1 MKANMVYDYALYA
14 ALFFYFIVVVRFVY
28 YRQRISQS
36 PWLAAAILSW
46 PIFMLDE
53 WMRLWQLTQLAP
65 LYGLSDVFAVLLMTC
80 SYRMVKPML
89 LAYPSKRSRLWV
101 PFWVMA
107 VLQLTILLIPTEDK
121 LQWLEASPSGEPLM
135 LWPAY
140 LASLT
145 TGFCVLLIGILI
157 TEHIQMY
164 HRHLPEQAV
173 DVQEFRVPRLASV
186 MANTVVVAFAS
197 ILLVTAATF
206 GFFIVPYWESLHHM
220 ALGVSLLVVLFSLTF
235 PRVTSPSPL
244 DYERLDEGAVKPAE
258 VRAVIGEAKRTMI
271 DGKNYKKLG
280 LTLKDFSDEAGVD
293 PTTLAIALQLELK
306 KNFRGF
312 VYQYR
317 LDYAKNVLLRS
328 DAKIAKVAKRLGLNS
343 EKFLGDV
350 LVKYLRNSQE
360 PH

>member
-1 MKANMVYDYALYA
+1 MRTDMVYNYALYT
-14 ALFFYFIVVVRFVY
+14 ALLFYFIVVARFVF
-28 YRQRISQS
+28 YRHRIFQNR
-36 PWLAAAILSW
+36 WLAAAILCW
-46 PIFMLDE
+46 PVFMLDE

-80 SYRMVKPML
+80 CYRVVKPML
-89 LAYPSKRSRLWV
+89 LAYPSTRSRLWV
-101 PFWVMA
+101 PFWVA
-107 VLQLTILLIPTEDK
+107 VIIQFTILLIPTADK
-121 LQWLEASPSGEPLM
+121 LQWLDASPSGHPLL

-164 HRHLPEQAV
+164 HRNLPEQVA

-206 GFFIVPYWESLHHM
+206 GFFIVPFWESLHHM
-220 ALGVSLLVVLFSLTF
+220 ALGVSLLVVLFGLTF

-244 DYERLDEGAVKPAE
+244 HYERLDEGAAKPAE
-258 VRAVIGEAKRTMI
+258 MRAVIGQAKRAMI
-271 DGKNYKKLG
+271 DGKNYKKIG

-293 PTTLAIALQLELK
+293 PTTLAIALHLELK

-343 EKFLGDV
+343 DKFMGDV